1 MGKRRGVRGVRFL
14 VFCQV
19 MLEML
24 LLDPDVFVIENV
36 LKFVASL
43 VLMPFVAKW
52 FDVEVLNICPAQLGF
67 PQTRPRAYI
76 VGLRRFGLLKTSS
89 AISSR
94 AGMFPCQGTWQAC
107 FHAIF
112 NRPTELRGSIFFEKE
127 PTAMKDDAYKKMVS
141 AKGFPQTRSD
151 GSKWPWHMLANVGHR
166 GHVQMAEDRLMTDH
180 GTTFCDLNMNTE
192 QSNNY
197 ANASLTLPALL
208 TRSRIYNFAH
218 ERVLSVPMH
227 FEAQGFAIVGDVD
240 GEPPERPSHIREA
253 ILSGESTEPKWR
265 KAAGNAFHKGVFTS
279 VLLFALGATELT
291 TSPRDDEDGAGADT
305 DDVINIDSMEAADA
319 RRGEDDWLEWLD
331 VADADAQAARPGA
344 RASSCGVA
352 D

>member
-1 MGKRRGVRGVRFL
+1 MGKRRGVRGVHFL

-24 LLDPDVFVIENV
+24 LLDPDMFVIENV
-36 LKFVASL
+36 LKFGASL

-52 FDVEVLNICPAQLGF
+52 FDVEVLNICPSQLGF

-76 VGLRRFGLLKTSS
+76 VGLRRFGLVKASS
-89 AISSR
+89 GIGR
-94 AGMFPCQGTWQAC
+94 FDGC
-107 FHAIF
+107 FHAMF
-112 NRPTELRGSIFFEKE
+112 NRRTELRGSIFFEKE
-127 PTAMKDDAYKKMVS
+127 PAAMKDDAYKKMVS
-141 AKGFPQTRSD
+141 AKGFPHTRSD

-180 GTTFCDLNMNTE
+180 GTTFCDLNLNVE
-192 QSNNY
+192 QSKGF
-197 ANASLTLPALL
+197 ANTSLTLPALL
-208 TRSRIYNFAH
+208 TRSKLYNFAH
-218 ERVLSVPMH
+218 QRVLSVPMH

-291 TSPRDDEDGAGADT
+291 RWSPMDDEDDAGADK
-305 DDVINIDSMEAADA
+305 DDAINIDSKENGMSAADA
-319 RRGEDDWLEWLD
+319 RRGEDDWLE
-331 VADADAQAARPGA
+331 
-344 RASSCGVA
+344 
-352 D
+352 